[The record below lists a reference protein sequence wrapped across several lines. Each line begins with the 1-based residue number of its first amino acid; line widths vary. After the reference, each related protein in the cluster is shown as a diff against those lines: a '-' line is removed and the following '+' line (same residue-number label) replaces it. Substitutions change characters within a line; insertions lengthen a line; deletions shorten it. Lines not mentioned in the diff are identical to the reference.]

1 MLFIEVVCYISRL
14 NSANRHRKDGWSSC
28 AEANAGDIRQSGFT
42 ATVTRNGAVLNNQKV
57 QNMSEA
63 TLSGL
68 SVRDLMTAGMHFGH
82 QTKRWNPKMK
92 KYIFDKRNGIH
103 IIDITQSL
111 DMLEEVLKFVRSL
124 TEDGKKILF
133 VGTKKQAQEVI
144 QLAAQNSEMYNVTHR
159 WLGGT
164 LTNAQTIR
172 RSVSRMRKLQTIAK
186 NNNGVLSVHKKE
198 AATMRRELDKLELNL
213 SGIADMEKLPAAVF
227 VVDIMR
233 EANAV
238 AEARRLGIPVI
249 AIVDTNCDPDQ
260 VDFPIPGNDDSIRS
274 IKLISDS
281 ISRVA
286 KDALAEYSRRAAEE
300 NRRVEAERAAARAA
314 AEASGEAAAA
324 AEKGSRRAPR
334 SRPADSEAN
343 EEAKKRARQ
352 AETRRKTAHEA
363 AKAIAERAK
372 AAAGEVVETPTAAED
387 KPVVEAKPEAEAAPA
402 NE

>member
-1 MLFIEVVCYISRL
+1 
-14 NSANRHRKDGWSSC
+14 
-28 AEANAGDIRQSGFT
+28 
-42 ATVTRNGAVLNNQKV
+42 
-57 QNMSEA
+57 MSEA

-68 SVRDLMTAGMHFGH
+68 SVRDLITAGMHFGH

-111 DMLEEVLKFVRSL
+111 DMLEDVLKFVRGL
-124 TEDGKKILF
+124 AEDGKKILF

-144 QLAAQNSEMYNVTHR
+144 QLAAQNCEMFNVTHR

-198 AATMRRELDKLELNL
+198 AATMRRELDKLEMNL

-314 AEASGEAAAA
+314 AEASGDAAAA

-334 SRPADSEAN
+334 TRPAESEAN

-372 AAAGEVVETPTAAED
+372 AAAGEVAETAPVAED
-387 KPVVEAKPEAEAAPA
+387 KAVVEAKPETEAAPA

>member
-1 MLFIEVVCYISRL
+1 
-14 NSANRHRKDGWSSC
+14 
-28 AEANAGDIRQSGFT
+28 
-42 ATVTRNGAVLNNQKV
+42 
-57 QNMSEA
+57 MSEA

-274 IKLISDS
+274 IKLIADS

>member
-1 MLFIEVVCYISRL
+1 
-14 NSANRHRKDGWSSC
+14 
-28 AEANAGDIRQSGFT
+28 
-42 ATVTRNGAVLNNQKV
+42 
-57 QNMSEA
+57 
-63 TLSGL
+63 
-68 SVRDLMTAGMHFGH
+68 
-82 QTKRWNPKMK
+82 
-92 KYIFDKRNGIH
+92 
-103 IIDITQSL
+103 
-111 DMLEEVLKFVRSL
+111 
-124 TEDGKKILF
+124 
-133 VGTKKQAQEVI
+133 
-144 QLAAQNSEMYNVTHR
+144 
-159 WLGGT
+159 
-164 LTNAQTIR
+164 
-172 RSVSRMRKLQTIAK
+172 
-186 NNNGVLSVHKKE
+186 
-198 AATMRRELDKLELNL
+198 MRRELDKLEMNL

-314 AEASGEAAAA
+314 AEASGDAAAA

-334 SRPADSEAN
+334 TRPAESEAN

-372 AAAGEVVETPTAAED
+372 AAAGEVAETAPVAED
-387 KPVVEAKPEAEAAPA
+387 KAVVEAKPETEAAPA